1 MACRSCGKK
10 PKPIP
15 TKPYKPGK
23 PMKHTVT
30 PEVFKKLTGVGFKIR
45 Q

>member
-1 MACRSCGKK
+1 MACGSCGKK
-10 PKPIP
+10 PKQIP

-30 PEVFKKLTGVGFKIR
+30 PEVYEKLISKGFSVR